1 MERER
6 ERERERQRQ
15 RQRAS
20 ERESES
26 LGMRLEQ
33 LLLMSFI
40 LYSNLQLT
48 TRNLTW
54 SGTCCAF
61 NVGCNE
67 INNYMYMY
75 MHVQMYAHTVHVAN
89 MYETYCMLLRSGNLF
104 IVSTVHTSK
113 EKTHVNYMY
122 MYMHVHTLS

>member
-1 MERER
+1 
-6 ERERERQRQ
+6 
-15 RQRAS
+15 
-20 ERESES
+20 
-26 LGMRLEQ
+26 MRLEQ

-40 LYSNLQLT
+40 LYSNSQLT

-67 INNYMYMY
+67 IKNYNYMYM
-75 MHVQMYAHTVHVAN
+75 HAYAHTVHVAN
-89 MYETYCMLLRSGNLF
+89 MYKTYCMLLRSCNLF

-113 EKTHVNYMY
+113 EKNTCKL
-122 MYMHVHTLS
+122 HVHVHACTYSFII